1 MIEVLR
7 LSHRPFR
14 DKRITT
20 HCALVARAF
29 NADSIVYSGQ
39 KDSKLESTIVKT
51 ADNFGGKF
59 SISYQKDPIAYIKS
73 KKAANH
79 LIIHLTVYGMPI
91 QDKISSIRNKD
102 CLIVVGSEKVPPE
115 VYDLANFNLSVTSQ
129 PHSEVAALAIFL
141 HEYHQGK
148 QLKKQ
153 FTGGKSEIIPQE
165 KGKLVNSKLY
175 K

>member
-51 ADNFGGKF
+51 ATNFGGKF
-59 SISYQKDPIAYIKS
+59 LISYQKDPISYIKS
-73 KKAANH
+73 KKAAGCH
-79 LIIHLTVYGMPI
+79 IIHLTVYGLPI

-102 CLIVVGSEKVPPE
+102 CLIVIGSEKVPPE
-115 VYDLANFNLSVTSQ
+115 VYDLADFNIAVTSQ

-148 QLKKQ
+148 QLKKL
-153 FTGGKSEIIPQE
+153 FSGAKSEIIPQE